1 MSKAPIYLP
10 ISLLDV
16 FEMIEDGK
24 LEQLYVEYDGGLK
37 LANDFNYHLFELNK
51 ENFYIKQEYIPKNEQ
66 DSQHVQVVIPPGYVT
81 KNGIGSD
88 S

>member
-24 LEQLYVEYDGGLK
+24 LEQIFVEYQKSLSPAK
-37 LANDFNYHLFELNK
+37 NFNFTLSELDRK
-51 ENFYIKQEYIPKNEQ
+51 NFYIKQEYIPKDEQ
-66 DSQHVQVVIPPGYVT
+66 ESKHVQVVVPPGYVT